1 MTMTAPSTL
10 TLTGEQRKTIL
21 NQIGK
26 GNFLSI
32 SGGRV
37 QPIADGIE
45 MPVSNGYWVRVQLTA
60 ADDYTVSRIF
70 RRAGKEII
78 KGQATGIYCDDIGNA
93 AYYCSCFRSYDAEEW
108 VTK

>member
-1 MTMTAPSTL
+1 MTMTAPF

-21 NQIGK
+21 DQIGK
-26 GNFLSI
+26 GTFLSI

-37 QPIADGIE
+37 TPIADGIE
-45 MPVSNGYWVRVQLTA
+45 MPVSNGYWVRVQLTP

-78 KGQATGIYCDDIGNA
+78 KGQVTGIYCDAVSNA
-93 AYYCSCFRSYDAEEW
+93 AYYSSCFRSYDAAEW